1 MVKPVGGRGHTA
13 PYETT
18 HVRVPV
24 PIKDKVEQLIEDYR
38 KSILI
43 GEASID
49 PDGSEQFEEQEAGS
63 LPIDFNE
70 SLEIAKNILSL
81 KKSSK
86 VSLAKLLSKLYK
98 VEVKPEDLSR

>member
-38 KSILI
+38 KSILT
-43 GEASID
+43 GDASID
-49 PDGSEQFEEQEAGS
+49 SDRSEQSEEQETGS
-63 LPIDFNE
+63 LSIEFNE
-70 SLEIAKNILSL
+70 SLEIAKHILSL

-86 VSLAKLLSKLYK
+86 VSLAKLLSRLYK
-98 VEVKPEDLSR
+98 VEVKPEDLTR

>member
-24 PIKDKVEQLIEDYR
+24 PIKDKVEQLIENYR
-38 KSILI
+38 KSLLL
-43 GEASID
+43 GNTSTEA
-49 PDGSEQFEEQEAGS
+49 DGSEQFEEQEAGS
-63 LPIDFNE
+63 LSVSLDE
-70 SLEIAKNILSL
+70 SLEIAKRILTL

-86 VSLAKLLSKLYK
+86 VSLAKLLSELYK
-98 VEVKPEDLSR
+98 AEVKPEDLTR